1 MIFDNDRITIY
12 SLVYSF
18 DNEVRLDKE
27 LMVISLSEIIDI
39 DKCTYTFSCNGFV
52 KLFFKTMHVDIFK
65 ISFIYY
71 PKMRIT
77 ATVIFYG
84 DIQSYSYMFVTRF
97 LHYFV
102 KNFIVCELTL
112 L

>member
-1 MIFDNDRITIY
+1 MTFDNDRITIY

-27 LMVISLSEIIDI
+27 LMVISYSEIIDI

-71 PKMRIT
+71 PTMRIT

-84 DIQSYSYMFVTRF
+84 DIQSYSYIYVTRF

>member
-1 MIFDNDRITIY
+1 MTFDNDRITIY

-27 LMVISLSEIIDI
+27 LMVISYSEIIDI

-71 PKMRIT
+71 P
-77 ATVIFYG
+77 
-84 DIQSYSYMFVTRF
+84 
-97 LHYFV
+97 
-102 KNFIVCELTL
+102 
-112 L
+112 